1 MVLTEELKMN
11 LSQLS
16 ERRLRKTFSVWE
28 VDDEYANPMY
38 NYLVH
43 GFSPG
48 SFFSHVLANDFVSAI
63 QSSHPANTIP
73 ALKKL
78 AGWIY
83 NVMPPEA
90 WGSRSNV
97 LEWLRMDAEARRVI
111 LERRGL
117 VFTPKQETW
126 EAIKG
131 EVV

>member
-1 MVLTEELKMN
+1 M
-11 LSQLS
+11 QLS
-16 ERRLRKTFSVWE
+16 ELSAKRLRKTLTHWE
-28 VDDEYANPMY
+28 VDDDYANPMY

-43 GFSPG
+43 GYSPG
-48 SFFSHVLANDFVSAI
+48 SFFSHVLANDFMAAI

-78 AGWIY
+78 TGWIY

-90 WGSRSNV
+90 WGSRDNV
-97 LEWLRMDAEARRVI
+97 NSWCNMPAAERRAI

-117 VFTPKQETW
+117 VFTPQQETW

-131 EVV
+131 DQYA